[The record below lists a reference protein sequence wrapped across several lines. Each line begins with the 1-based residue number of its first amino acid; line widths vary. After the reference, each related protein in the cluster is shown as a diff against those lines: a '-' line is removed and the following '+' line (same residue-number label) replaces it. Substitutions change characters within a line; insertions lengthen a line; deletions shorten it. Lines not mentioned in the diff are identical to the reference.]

1 MAHHINWSFV
11 MSSSFSN
18 RTNQFATKF
27 RNYFRSV
34 NQQFLRTSDR
44 SLEQAYQA
52 VLRIKD
58 IENEHFNGSKI
69 STESTNHTAS
79 VSSCLQSDLN
89 KNLNIAKL
97 RVLEFKT
104 STFVLGN
111 LKTHHLAKLKLVD
124 EVLDIYA
131 NAAEDNTSQTL
142 VPLSGTVNNNSSQ
155 ANIQSYSTV
164 DTISVETINDKTGVL
179 PRSIG
184 RTINKIKNDLSPNK
198 EQEVIRKFRSS
209 RAKTTTAVKFVL
221 ILILVPLLIQ
231 LLSKNLLI
239 SPIVD
244 RVRVENIPQLFLHS
258 EMKESALR
266 DLQSFEEEL
275 KFDNIINLAPPMSEE
290 VIEERVKYKAAEL
303 AKEYWQKSNSAISNV
318 FADLLALGAFIL
330 VLLVSRREIA
340 ILKSF
345 MDEIVYGLSDSAKAF
360 IIILFTDIFV
370 GFHSPHGWEVLLEGF
385 ADHLGIPANHNYI
398 FLFIAT
404 FPVILDTIVKYW
416 IFRYL
421 SRISP
426 SALATLKTMNE

>member
-1 MAHHINWSFV
+1 

-18 RTNQFATKF
+18 KTSRLVTKF
-27 RNYFRSV
+27 TNSLRSA
-34 NQQFLRTSDR
+34 NQHFLRTSDR

-52 VLRIKD
+52 VLKIKD
-58 IENEHFNGSKI
+58 IENEYFNGSKI
-69 STESTNHTAS
+69 STESINHTAS
-79 VSSCLQSDLN
+79 VTSCLQTDLN
-89 KNLNIAKL
+89 KKLNIVKL
-97 RVLEFKT
+97 RVLEFKA
-104 STFVLGN
+104 STFVFGN
-111 LKTHHLAKLKLVD
+111 LNANHLAKLKLVD
-124 EVLDIYA
+124 EVLDRYE
-131 NAAEDNTSQTL
+131 NAAEDNTSQNL
-142 VPLSGTVNNNSSQ
+142 VPLSEPVNNKSRQ
-155 ANIQSYSTV
+155 ANIQIYSTI
-164 DTISVETINDKTGVL
+164 DTAPVETINNKTGVL
-179 PRSIG
+179 PRTIG
-184 RTINKIKNDLSPNK
+184 RTINKIKNDLSSNK
-198 EQEVIRKFRSS
+198 EQEVIRKFRIS
-209 RAKTTTAVKFVL
+209 RANTTTSARFVL

-244 RVRVENIPQLFLHS
+244 RIRVENVPQLFLHS
-258 EMKESALR
+258 EMKESALK
-266 DLQSFEEEL
+266 DLQGFEEEL
-275 KFDNIINLAPPMSEE
+275 KFDNIINLAPRLSEE
-290 VIEERVKYKAAEL
+290 VIEERVKQKAAEI
-303 AKEYWQKSNSAISNV
+303 AKEYWHKSNRAISNV

-330 VLLVSRREIA
+330 ILLVSRREIA

-360 IIILFTDIFV
+360 IIILCTDIFV

-385 ADHLGIPANHNYI
+385 AEHLGIAPNHSFI

>member
-1 MAHHINWSFV
+1 

-18 RTNQFATKF
+18 RTNQLATNL
-27 RNYFRSV
+27 RNYLRSV
-34 NQQFLRTSDR
+34 NQQFLKTSDR

-52 VLRIKD
+52 VLRIQD
-58 IENEHFNGSKI
+58 IENEHFNGNKVSA
-69 STESTNHTAS
+69 ESVNHTTS
-79 VSSCLQSDLN
+79 VTSCLQSDLN
-89 KNLNIAKL
+89 KKLNIAKL

-104 STFVLGN
+104 STFVFGN
-111 LKTHHLAKLKLVD
+111 LSANHLAKLKLVD
-124 EVLDIYA
+124 EVLDRYE
-131 NAAEDNTSQTL
+131 NAAEDNTSQVL
-142 VPLSGTVNNNSSQ
+142 VPLSETVKNNSSK
-155 ANIQSYSTV
+155 ANIQPYSTV
-164 DTISVETINDKTGVL
+164 DTISVETVNDKTGVL

-184 RTINKIKNDLSPNK
+184 RTINKIKNDFSPNK

-209 RAKTTTAVKFVL
+209 RAKTTTAVRFVFT
-221 ILILVPLLIQ
+221 LILVPLLIQ

-239 SPIVD
+239 SPIVN

-266 DLQSFEEEL
+266 DLQGFEEEI

-290 VIEERVKYKAAEL
+290 VIEERVKYRAAEI

-330 VLLVSRREIA
+330 VLLVSRREIT

-370 GFHSPHGWEVLLEGF
+370 GFHSPPGWEVLLEGF
-385 ADHLGIPANHNYI
+385 ANHLGIPANHSYI

>member
-1 MAHHINWSFV
+1 

-18 RTNQFATKF
+18 RTNQLAIKF
-27 RNYFRSV
+27 RNYFRSA
-34 NQQFLRTSDR
+34 NQQFLKTSDR

-52 VLRIKD
+52 VLKIKD

-69 STESTNHTAS
+69 SAESTIHTTS
-79 VSSCLQSDLN
+79 VTSCLQSDLN
-89 KNLNIAKL
+89 KKLNIARL

-104 STFVLGN
+104 STFVFGDLSAN
-111 LKTHHLAKLKLVD
+111 HLAKLKLVD
-124 EVLDIYA
+124 EVLDRYE
-131 NAAEDNTSQTL
+131 NATEDNTSQVL
-142 VPLSGTVNNNSSQ
+142 APLSETVNNNSSKT
-155 ANIQSYSTV
+155 NIQPYSTI
-164 DTISVETINDKTGVL
+164 DTISVEAVNDKAGVL

-184 RTINKIKNDLSPNK
+184 RTINKIKNDFSPNK
-198 EQEVIRKFRSS
+198 EQEVLRKFRSS
-209 RAKTTTAVKFVL
+209 RAKTTTSVKFVFTL
-221 ILILVPLLIQ
+221 VLVPLLIQ

-258 EMKESALR
+258 EMKESALK
-266 DLQSFEEEL
+266 DLQGFEEEL

-290 VIEERVKYKAAEL
+290 VIEERVKDKATEL

-385 ADHLGIPANHNYI
+385 ANHLGIPANHSYI

>member
-1 MAHHINWSFV
+1 

-18 RTNQFATKF
+18 RTNQLAIKF
-27 RNYFRSV
+27 RNYLRSV

-52 VLRIKD
+52 VLKIKD
-58 IENEHFNGSKI
+58 IENEHFNGSKV
-69 STESTNHTAS
+69 SAESTIHTAS
-79 VSSCLQSDLN
+79 VTSCLQSDLN
-89 KNLNIAKL
+89 KKLNIAKL

-104 STFVLGN
+104 STFVFGDLSPN
-111 LKTHHLAKLKLVD
+111 HLAKLKLVD
-124 EVLDIYA
+124 EVLDRYE
-131 NAAEDNTSQTL
+131 NATEDNTSQVL
-142 VPLSGTVNNNSSQ
+142 VPLSETVNNNSSK
-155 ANIQSYSTV
+155 ANIQLYSTG
-164 DTISVETINDKTGVL
+164 DQISVETVNDKTGVL

-184 RTINKIKNDLSPNK
+184 RTINKIKNDFSPNK

-209 RAKTTTAVKFVL
+209 RAKTTTSVKFVL
-221 ILILVPLLIQ
+221 TLILVPILIQ

-258 EMKESALR
+258 EMKESALK
-266 DLQSFEEEL
+266 DLQGFEEEL

-290 VIEERVKYKAAEL
+290 VIEERVKYKASEL

-385 ADHLGIPANHNYI
+385 ADHLGIAANHSYI